1 LFSFFNPKIS
11 EAIPKLHKLFEGGE
25 VKKIPAGSPL
35 ALEEK
40 KLLPWLTGFRGNS
53 RTGFLL
59 PVKWQIGG
67 GQNG

>member
-40 KLLPWLTGFRGNS
+40 SYCLGSQVL
-53 RTGFLL
+53 
-59 PVKWQIGG
+59 GG
-67 GQNG
+67 TAEQVFFFP